1 VECILARPPELWI
14 EAGKSGTEFRR
25 DWGGMMGWIGE
36 GTANA
41 RTRREG
47 RQPDTVSVVAVVL
60 VPGRIRLMAH
70 ARRPGY
76 RGE

>member
-1 VECILARPPELWI
+1 
-14 EAGKSGTEFRR
+14 
-25 DWGGMMGWIGE
+25 MGWIGE

-47 RQPDTVSVVAVVL
+47 RQPDTVSVVTVVL

-70 ARRPGY
+70 ARRLATAGSDH
-76 RGE
+76 GMC